1 VAAERLTALHPE
13 PEPKIMTDRPEITRI
28 LQQAAAGQPEAVDRL
43 HAALYDELRRLAGH
57 QLGQERAD
65 HTLQAT
71 ALVHEAYLKLVDQ
84 TRAQWQ
90 DRAHFLAVASLA
102 MRRILVD
109 HARRRRSEKRGSDP
123 LKLTLSA
130 ADGVPDAGG
139 SEHSL
144 DLIALDDALAA
155 LAADHP
161 QEARLVE
168 MRFFGGLTA
177 GEAAAVLGVTER
189 TAERWWRFARA
200 WLFRRLG
207 QDDSGR

>member
-1 VAAERLTALHPE
+1 
-13 PEPKIMTDRPEITRI
+13 MTDPTEINRI
-28 LQQAAAGQPEAVDRL
+28 LQQLAAGDARSADRL
-43 HAALYDELRRLAGH
+43 HAALYDELRRLAAH
-57 QLGQERAD
+57 QLAGERPD

-84 TRAQWQ
+84 DQAQWR
-90 DRAHFLAVASLA
+90 DRTHFLAVASLA

-109 HARRRRSEKRGSDP
+109 HARRRRSEKRGADP

-130 ADGVPDAGG
+130 ADGVAGDAAAAGAV
-139 SEHSL
+139 
-144 DLIALDDALAA
+144 DLIALDAA
-155 LAADHP
+155 LAELAVDHP

-177 GEAAAVLGVTER
+177 GEAAAILEVSER

-200 WLFRRLG
+200 WLFRLLG
-207 QDDSGR
+207 EAG